1 MSNTNQNTF
10 SFIELDKLINQN
22 YSSNKEEHNKKF
34 SSLITPNETKN
45 KEQKLKFEP
54 NSNVARI
61 NINEKDENQDIQ
73 EQKDKNKEKSDI
85 IIDITKNFKGEESL
99 IKKVE
104 KMNIK
109 ENKKKKEIN
118 KEVTYK
124 YNPNEDI
131 NMSDKALPHSKKEKK
146 KTNPEEYGIL
156 NAIKNIKKKDP
167 DSYVPILLPFG
178 LNKEES
184 NNKKTTK
191 DEIYLN
197 NNELNEN
204 NIFVI
209 QFPKQIPIK
218 SEEKKKQ
225 KMEENN
231 NDEPMYDDN
240 GYLIQPEF
248 KNVFKEIPKYSNLG
262 KLKIF
267 KSGKV
272 KMEFGNVLF
281 DVIPGSFIK
290 FAQQASIIKKDNKQT
305 FLLGKINSKK
315 LIVIPEIN

>member
-1 MSNTNQNTF
+1 
-10 SFIELDKLINQN
+10 
-22 YSSNKEEHNKKF
+22 
-34 SSLITPNETKN
+34 
-45 KEQKLKFEP
+45 
-54 NSNVARI
+54 
-61 NINEKDENQDIQ
+61 
-73 EQKDKNKEKSDI
+73 
-85 IIDITKNFKGEESL
+85 
-99 IKKVE
+99 
-104 KMNIK
+104 MNIK
-109 ENKKKKEIN
+109 ENKKKKEIKIN

-124 YNPNEDI
+124 FNPNEDI
-131 NMSDKALPHSKKEKK
+131 NMSDKALPHPKKEKK
-146 KTNPEEYGIL
+146 KTNPEEFGIL
-156 NAIKNIKKKDP
+156 NAINNIKKKDP

-178 LNKEES
+178 LNKEET

-197 NNELNEN
+197 DNELNEN

-218 SEEKKKQ
+218 SEEQEKQ

>member
-1 MSNTNQNTF
+1 MSNNINQNTF

-22 YSSNKEEHNKKF
+22 YSSNQDEQTKKF
-34 SSLITPNETKN
+34 SSLITPKESKI

-61 NINEKDENQDIQ
+61 NLYEKKENLNIL
-73 EQKDKNKEKSDI
+73 EQKDKNKEKTDI
-85 IIDITKNFKGEESL
+85 INNITKNFKDA
-99 IKKVE
+99 E

-109 ENKKKKEIN
+109 ENKKKKEIKIN

-124 YNPNEDI
+124 FNPNEDI
-131 NMSDKALPHSKKEKK
+131 NMSDKALPHPKKEKK
-146 KTNPEEYGIL
+146 KTNPEEFGIL
-156 NAIKNIKKKDP
+156 NAINNIKKKDP

-178 LNKEES
+178 LNKEET

-197 NNELNEN
+197 DNELNEN

-218 SEEKKKQ
+218 SEEQEKQ

>member
-1 MSNTNQNTF
+1 MSNNINQNTF

-22 YSSNKEEHNKKF
+22 YSSNQDEQTKKF
-34 SSLITPNETKN
+34 SSLITPKESKI

-61 NINEKDENQDIQ
+61 NLYEKKENLNIL
-73 EQKDKNKEKSDI
+73 EQKDKNKEKTDI
-85 IIDITKNFKGEESL
+85 INNITKNFKDA
-99 IKKVE
+99 E

-109 ENKKKKEIN
+109 DNKKKKEIKIN

-124 YNPNEDI
+124 FNPNEDI
-131 NMSDKALPHSKKEKK
+131 NMSDKALPHPKKEKK
-146 KTNPEEYGIL
+146 KTNPEEFGIL
-156 NAIKNIKKKDP
+156 NAINNIKKKDP

-178 LNKEES
+178 LNKEET

-197 NNELNEN
+197 DNELNEN

-218 SEEKKKQ
+218 SEDQEKQ

>member
-1 MSNTNQNTF
+1 MSNNINQNTF

-22 YSSNKEEHNKKF
+22 YSSNQDEQTKKF
-34 SSLITPNETKN
+34 SSLITPKESKI

-61 NINEKDENQDIQ
+61 NLYEKKENLNIL
-73 EQKDKNKEKSDI
+73 EQKDKNKEKTDI
-85 IIDITKNFKGEESL
+85 INNITKNFKDA
-99 IKKVE
+99 E

-109 ENKKKKEIN
+109 ENKKKKEIKIN

-124 YNPNEDI
+124 FNPNEDI
-131 NMSDKALPHSKKEKK
+131 NMSDKALPHPKKEKK
-146 KTNPEEYGIL
+146 KTNPEEFGIL
-156 NAIKNIKKKDP
+156 NAINNIKKKDP

-178 LNKEES
+178 LNKEET

-197 NNELNEN
+197 DNELNEN

-218 SEEKKKQ
+218 SEDQEKQ

>member
-1 MSNTNQNTF
+1 MSNNINQNTF

-22 YSSNKEEHNKKF
+22 YSSNQDEQTKKF
-34 SSLITPNETKN
+34 SSLITPKESKI

-61 NINEKDENQDIQ
+61 NLYEKKENLNIL
-73 EQKDKNKEKSDI
+73 EQKDKNKEKTDI
-85 IIDITKNFKGEESL
+85 INNITKNFKDA
-99 IKKVE
+99 E

-109 ENKKKKEIN
+109 DNKKKKEIN

-124 YNPNEDI
+124 FNPNEDI
-131 NMSDKALPHSKKEKK
+131 NMSDKALPHPKKEKK
-146 KTNPEEYGIL
+146 KTNPEEFGIL
-156 NAIKNIKKKDP
+156 NAINNIKKKDP

-178 LNKEES
+178 LNKEET

-197 NNELNEN
+197 DNELNEN

-218 SEEKKKQ
+218 SEEQEKQ